1 MKKIAV
7 LGLTGSI
14 GISTTQIIRQ
24 HPEDFKIVLASSNNN
39 YEKLFALAEEF
50 KIPNLVITNKE
61 LENRITDFP
70 QNSQIVYGE
79 EKLQELLQT
88 IDCDIVLN
96 AISGSAGLQSSMT
109 TISRGIDLALA
120 NKESL
125 VIAGHLIETELKKSN
140 SNLMPV
146 DSEHSAI
153 FQAIGSSP
161 LGEVKKIILTASG
174 GPFRS
179 LSLKKFKKVTLK
191 QTLKHPTWNMGA
203 KITIDSATMMNKGL
217 EVIEAHWLFK
227 KDFSQIKTVIHP
239 QSIIHS
245 FVEFVDGSIL
255 AQLSFPNMQLP
266 ILYALTYPHHIESD
280 ISQTDILDLPDLT
293 FSEVQRER
301 YPLFYLACEVGRI
314 GGLFPTIMNAAN
326 EAAIDLFLE
335 KEISF
340 VEIHKLVKYV
350 VETEKNIVNPDLNTI
365 ISTNRVINKKIK
377 LNYKNIL

>member
-14 GISTTQIIRQ
+14 GISTAGIIRQ

-79 EKLQELLQT
+79 GKLQELLQT

-96 AISGSAGLQSSMT
+96 AISGSAGLLSSMT

-140 SNLMPV
+140 SKLMPV

-161 LGEVKKIILTASG
+161 LDEVKKIILT
-174 GPFRS
+174 
-179 LSLKKFKKVTLK
+179 
-191 QTLKHPTWNMGA
+191 
-203 KITIDSATMMNKGL
+203 
-217 EVIEAHWLFK
+217 
-227 KDFSQIKTVIHP
+227 
-239 QSIIHS
+239 
-245 FVEFVDGSIL
+245 
-255 AQLSFPNMQLP
+255 
-266 ILYALTYPHHIESD
+266 
-280 ISQTDILDLPDLT
+280 
-293 FSEVQRER
+293 
-301 YPLFYLACEVGRI
+301 
-314 GGLFPTIMNAAN
+314 
-326 EAAIDLFLE
+326 
-335 KEISF
+335 EISF
-340 VEIHKLVKYV
+340 IKEI
-350 VETEKNIVNPDLNTI
+350 
-365 ISTNRVINKKIK
+365 
-377 LNYKNIL
+377 